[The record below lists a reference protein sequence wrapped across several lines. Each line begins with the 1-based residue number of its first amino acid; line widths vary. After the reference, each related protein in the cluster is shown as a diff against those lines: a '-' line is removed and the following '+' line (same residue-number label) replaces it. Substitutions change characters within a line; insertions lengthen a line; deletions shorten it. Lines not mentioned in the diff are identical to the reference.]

1 MIRAKEI
8 RFVLVSDDY
17 EAAVR
22 LYQDVFALEVRMDLE
37 DQDGRGVIFELPV
50 ATLELVDPAHE
61 RIVDEIEVGRAAPD
75 HRFRIAVSVDAL
87 EEAAAEVMA
96 AGAVAMVPAVKT
108 PWGDHN
114 QRFRIEDGSQ
124 LTLFQS

>member
-22 LYQDVFALEVRMDLE
+22 LYRDVFAFEVRMDLE
-37 DQDGRGVIFELPV
+37 DQDGSGVIFELPA

-61 RIVDEIEVGRAAPD
+61 RFVDEIEVGRTTPD
-75 HRFRIAVSVDAL
+75 HRIRIAVNVDAL
-87 EEAAAEVMA
+87 EEAAGEVTA
-96 AGAVAMVPAVKT
+96 AGAVPMAPAVQT